1 MAKSLAAN
9 SYVLVNKLTA
19 TTDKLKPQLLE
30 GLRQLSIKADA
41 GLTDALLFYLAE
53 LIRWNKAYN
62 LTSVREPAEMVGRH
76 LLDAYTVAPYIKKQ
90 VKCDEKGNDKGND
103 KALSILD
110 VGTGAGLPG
119 IPLALMFPQA
129 AFVLM
134 DSNGKKIRFIEHVVR
149 ELGLQNVVPLQA
161 RVESH
166 PDDALFDTILCRA
179 YASLE
184 NFVSSSGHLLSS
196 DGVMIAMKGKVPQ
209 AELDELPAA
218 WVATQVDRVTVP
230 GVDGE
235 RHIVVLHKK
244 QAGV

>member
-1 MAKSLAAN
+1 MAKSPAAN

-19 TTDKLKPQLLE
+19 TTDKLRPQLLE

-76 LLDAYTVAPYIKKQ
+76 LLDAYTVAPYIKYK
-90 VKCDEKGNDKGND
+90 VKCNETGDEKPQ
-103 KALSILD
+103 SILD

-149 ELGLQNVVPLQA
+149 ELGLQNVTPLQA

-235 RHIVVLHKK
+235 RHIVVLHK
-244 QAGV
+244 QSAGV